1 MSKTHVDH
9 QEAFRKIW
17 IIIILCVTTT
27 TENLRTIQLLRPLM
41 SQWQSNLIRVIN
53 NLVPESLEEAL
64 IMRILIAIITI
75 LPNLHSAFML
85 MEIIIITNANL
96 KRQINDHLKIK
107 ERFQQSSA
115 WHKLILPF
123 QTETRWHLSSSTSK
137 SANSNS
143 SNLSHKFLMLFHTT
157 LLNRMDNLNNINK
170 TNIILII
177 RLIRE

>member
-17 IIIILCVTTT
+17 IIIILCATTT
-27 TENLRTIQLLRPLM
+27 MVTQRTIQLLRPLM

-115 WHKLILPF
+115 WHKLNLPF

-137 SANSNS
+137 SANSS
-143 SNLSHKFLMLFHTT
+143 SNLSHKFHTLFHTT
-157 LLNRMDNLNNINK
+157 LLNSMDNLNNITK